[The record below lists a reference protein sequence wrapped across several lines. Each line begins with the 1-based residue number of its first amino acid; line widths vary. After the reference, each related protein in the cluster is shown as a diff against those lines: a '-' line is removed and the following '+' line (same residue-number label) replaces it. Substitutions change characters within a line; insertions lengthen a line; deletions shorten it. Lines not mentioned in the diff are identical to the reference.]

1 LVYANEAAA
10 RLVGY
15 PSARALLEAPLQE
28 VLQKFDIT
36 DEFGQPFPLSD
47 LPGRRA
53 LQGERSP
60 ETLVRFRQVETGEER
75 WSVVNA
81 TPVFDEQGRVR
92 LAVNL
97 LRDIT
102 EHKRAE
108 EEIRKLNEQLEQR
121 VRRRT
126 VQLETFNREFEA
138 FSYSVSHDLR
148 APLRSIDGFSQILFL
163 EDHAEEL
170 DEDGKDYLERVRA
183 ASQRMAQLIDDLLNL
198 SRLVRSEMRHEKVD
212 LSTLVEGL
220 AEELKQSEPRRPVEF
235 IIEGGLV
242 VEGDRRLLRVALENL
257 LRNAWKF
264 TGKQPRAKIE
274 FGVSEHEDT
283 PAYFVRDNGV
293 GFNMAYADK
302 LFGAFQRLHSV
313 NEFEGTG
320 IGLATVQRIIH
331 RHGGLVWAEGQVN
344 HGATF
349 YFTL

>member
-1 LVYANEAAA
+1 
-10 RLVGY
+10 
-15 PSARALLEAPLQE
+15 
-28 VLQKFDIT
+28 
-36 DEFGQPFPLSD
+36 
-47 LPGRRA
+47 

-148 APLRSIDGFSQILFL
+148 APLRSIDGFSQILL

-170 DEDGKDYLERVRA
+170 DEDGKDYLERV
-183 ASQRMAQLIDDLLNL
+183 S
-198 SRLVRSEMRHEKVD
+198 
-212 LSTLVEGL
+212 G
-220 AEELKQSEPRRPVEF
+220 
-235 IIEGGLV
+235 
-242 VEGDRRLLRVALENL
+242 
-257 LRNAWKF
+257 
-264 TGKQPRAKIE
+264 PRASAWRNSSTIC
-274 FGVSEHEDT
+274 
-283 PAYFVRDNGV
+283 
-293 GFNMAYADK
+293 
-302 LFGAFQRLHSV
+302 
-313 NEFEGTG
+313 
-320 IGLATVQRIIH
+320 
-331 RHGGLVWAEGQVN
+331 
-344 HGATF
+344 
-349 YFTL
+349 